1 MRSVATTRAKTGAR
15 AKIRIQPAATKPVRT
30 KIAKIKKA
38 IRATL
43 KKHAA
48 VGND

>member
-1 MRSVATTRAKTGAR
+1 MRSVATTRVTIGAR
-15 AKIRIQPAATKPVRT
+15 AKSRIRPAATKPVKT

-48 VGND
+48 IGTD